1 MKIIEPSAYVLR
13 RKNQSILECI
23 ESAARI
29 AYKSEGKIT
38 SASAKPFCDMLLA
51 KEHYPVFEF
60 ANLHFKF
67 CGYTEID
74 YTQNDGY
81 RRIVDEFSLIL
92 RAHPYLHVTE
102 KTEVYPKVGL
112 QKVVYV
118 SGTVRAFEE
127 AIGSPLEVCPK
138 YSDNLIWAGFVC
150 YLQEYFVNEG
160 LPEGIPNKIFY
171 CNPWKDRLKF
181 TSVRT
186 GELFVNL
193 DEAEQFQHF
202 MAGVHFTCSRA
213 VSHELVRHRP
223 CSFIQQS
230 QRYCNY
236 SNERFGREV
245 TFIKPSAF
253 YPEGSPEYK
262 IWEES
267 MAQAEKSYMELLDK
281 GCTPQSA
288 RNVLP
293 NSCATEIIMYAT
305 IQEWLHILKL
315 RTSTAADPAMQQ
327 VMKPLNQKLI
337 FSLDC
342 FE

>member
-1 MKIIEPSAYVLR
+1 MKVIEPSAYILR
-13 RKNQSILECI
+13 RKNQSILQCI
-23 ESAARI
+23 ESAARL
-29 AYKSEGKIT
+29 AYKSESKIT
-38 SASAKPFCDMLLA
+38 SESAKPFCDMLLA

-67 CGYTEID
+67 CGYTSPD
-74 YTQNDGY
+74 YSRKDEY
-81 RRIVDEFSLIL
+81 VKKVDEFALIL
-92 RAHPYLHVTE
+92 RSHPYLRVTE
-102 KTEVYPKVGL
+102 KMEVTQGIGL
-112 QKVVYV
+112 QKVIYI
-118 SGTVRAFEE
+118 SGTVRSFEE
-127 AIGSPLEVCPK
+127 AIGNPLDVCPK

-150 YLQEYFVNEG
+150 FLQKHLADEG
-160 LPEGIPNKIFY
+160 LPEGIPKRIFY
-171 CNPWKDRLKF
+171 YNLWEDRLKF
-181 TSVRT
+181 THVRA
-186 GELFVNL
+186 GELCLCL
-193 DEAEQFQHF
+193 DENERHQHL

-236 SNERFGREV
+236 SNERFGREI

-253 YPEGSPEYK
+253 YPDNSPEYK
-262 IWEES
+262 VWEES
-267 MAQAEKSYMELLDK
+267 MAQAEKNYMELLDK

-293 NSCATEIIMYAT
+293 NSCATEIIVYAT
-305 IQEWLHILKL
+305 IQEWLHIFKL
-315 RTSTAADPAMQQ
+315 RTSPAADPAMQQ
-327 VMKPLNQKLI
+327 LMKPLNQKLI

>member
-13 RKNQSILECI
+13 RKNKNVLQCI

-29 AYKSEGKIT
+29 AYKSENKIT
-38 SASAKPFCDMLLA
+38 PESAKPFCDMLLA

-67 CGYTEID
+67 CGYTEIECAQKD
-74 YTQNDGY
+74 EY
-81 RRIVDEFSLIL
+81 RKKIDEFALIL

-102 KTEVYPKVGL
+102 KMEVRPKVGL
-112 QKVVYV
+112 QKAVYV

-127 AIGSPLEVCPK
+127 AIGNPLEVCAK

-150 YLQEYFVNEG
+150 YLQNYFIEEG
-160 LPEGIPNKIFY
+160 LPEGIPEKIFY
-171 CNPWKDRLKF
+171 CNLWKDKLAF
-181 TSVRT
+181 APVRT

-193 DEAEQFQHF
+193 DEAEYLQHF

-262 IWEES
+262 VWEES
-267 MAQAEKSYMELLDK
+267 MTQAEKSYMELLDK

-305 IQEWLHILKL
+305 ITEWLHILKL
-315 RTSTAADPAMQQ
+315 RTSPAADPAMQQ
-327 VMKPLNQKLI
+327 LMKPLNQKLI
-337 FSLDC
+337 FALDC

>member
-13 RKNQSILECI
+13 RKNKNVLQCI

-29 AYKSEGKIT
+29 AYKSENKIT
-38 SASAKPFCDMLLA
+38 PESAKPFCDMLLA
-51 KEHYPVFEF
+51 KKHYPVFEF

-67 CGYTEID
+67 CGYTEIECAQRD
-74 YTQNDGY
+74 EY
-81 RRIVDEFSLIL
+81 RKKVDEFALIL

-102 KTEVYPKVGL
+102 KMEVYPKVGL
-112 QKVVYV
+112 QKAVYI
-118 SGTVRAFEE
+118 SGTVRAFE
-127 AIGSPLEVCPK
+127 

-150 YLQEYFVNEG
+150 YLQNYFTEEG
-160 LPEGIPNKIFY
+160 LPEGIPEKIFY
-171 CNPWKDRLKF
+171 CNIWKDKLSF
-181 TSVRT
+181 ATVRT
-186 GELFVNL
+186 GELFINL
-193 DEAEQFQHF
+193 DEAEYLRHF
-202 MAGVHFTCSRA
+202 MVGVHFTCSRA

-236 SNERFGREV
+236 GNERFGREV

-267 MAQAEKSYMELLDK
+267 MAQAEKSYMKLLDK